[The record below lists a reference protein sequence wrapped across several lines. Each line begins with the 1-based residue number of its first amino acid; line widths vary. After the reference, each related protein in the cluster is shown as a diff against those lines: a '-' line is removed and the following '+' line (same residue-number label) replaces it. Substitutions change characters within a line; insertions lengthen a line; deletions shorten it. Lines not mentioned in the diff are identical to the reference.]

1 MHRVLCSG
9 PARNDCS
16 VSWTNEDAKR
26 LGATLRD
33 LRKRQGLTQEGLAY
47 AAGLTKN
54 SLQLLEAGRGSGR
67 KDSTSPSNP
76 RMATLTSLSG
86 VLGMSV
92 SQMLDKADL

>member
-1 MHRVLCSG
+1 MYRVFCSG
-9 PARNDCS
+9 PGRNDCF

-33 LRKRQGLTQEGLAY
+33 LRERQGLTQEGLAY

-76 RMATLTSLSG
+76 RMTTLTSLSG

-92 SQMLDKADL
+92 SQMLDKANL